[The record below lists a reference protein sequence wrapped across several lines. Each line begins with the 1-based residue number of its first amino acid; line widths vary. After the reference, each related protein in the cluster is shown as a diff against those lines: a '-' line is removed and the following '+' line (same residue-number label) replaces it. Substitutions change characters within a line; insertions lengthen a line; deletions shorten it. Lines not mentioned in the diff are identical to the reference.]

1 MEERPK
7 KLLQWHA
14 AFYAG
19 IQIELEQEAD
29 NLLFE
34 NEHMLGTK
42 PMQVD
47 VLITKRDAE
56 KHIRKNIG
64 QIFKK
69 YNLIEYKSP
78 DDYVC
83 INDYHKVLGY
93 AHFFLADKAHVNEIG
108 YEEISISF
116 VSLTYPQKL
125 IKYIVSKGCEV
136 EKKEEGIYYVYG
148 EQFAIQILVCS
159 GLSEESNLWL
169 RNLTNKMKETATVEK
184 LVQEYEKH
192 KENKLYSSVM
202 DILIRANVAKFNEV
216 KNMCEALKELFK
228 EELEEKWQDGLK
240 AGISQGISQ
249 GTRLGVLS
257 TLVQLVRDGLLS
269 LQVAAERAQMSTEEF
284 QKQL

>member
-1 MEERPK
+1 
-7 KLLQWHA
+7 
-14 AFYAG
+14 
-19 IQIELEQEAD
+19 
-29 NLLFE
+29 
-34 NEHMLGTK
+34 
-42 PMQVD
+42 MQVD

-93 AHFFLADKAHVNEIG
+93 AHFFVADTVHVNEISCK
-108 YEEISISF
+108 ELSISF
-116 VSLTYPQKL
+116 VSLKYPQKL
-125 IKYIVSKGCEV
+125 MKHIVSKGCEV
-136 EKKEEGIYYVYG
+136 EKKEDGIYYVYG
-148 EQFAIQILVCS
+148 EQFAIQIIVCS
-159 GLSEESNLWL
+159 ALPEESNLWL
-169 RNLTNKMKETATVEK
+169 RNLTNKMKETASVEK
-184 LVQEYEKH
+184 LARAYEKH

-202 DILIRANVAKFNEV
+202 DILIRANVAKFSEV

-240 AGISQGISQ
+240 VGISQGISQ
-249 GTRLGVLS
+249 GINQGTRLGVIN
-257 TLVQLVRDGLLS
+257 TLVQLVQDGLLS

>member
-1 MEERPK
+1 M
-7 KLLQWHA
+7 
-14 AFYAG
+14 
-19 IQIELEQEAD
+19 
-29 NLLFE
+29 
-34 NEHMLGTK
+34 
-42 PMQVD
+42 
-47 VLITKRDAE
+47 
-56 KHIRKNIG
+56 
-64 QIFKK
+64 
-69 YNLIEYKSP
+69 
-78 DDYVC
+78 
-83 INDYHKVLGY
+83 
-93 AHFFLADKAHVNEIG
+93 
-108 YEEISISF
+108 
-116 VSLTYPQKL
+116 QKL

-169 RNLTNKMKETATVEK
+169 RNLTNKIKETASVEK
-184 LVQEYEKH
+184 LAQEYEKH